1 MKNLMIYGEPH
12 YRQNYLDQLL
22 LKELSAKS
30 PDELRLVMIDPSV
43 DSLSEFDGLPH
54 LLEPICFES
63 MAHDALARL
72 CGEMQRRIDG
82 HSIEPPILVVVD
94 RWVPKQNIECPG
106 LLDELLANGESNGIY
121 VWLSLDDPETIPKEL
136 RDRIDGFVADKDSFD
151 YDNDIYDKCVEFAK
165 R

>member
-1 MKNLMIYGEPH
+1 
-12 YRQNYLDQLL
+12 LL

-30 PDELRLVMIDPSV
+30 PDELRIVMIDPSV

-54 LLEPICFES
+54 LLEPICYEA

-72 CGEMQRRIDG
+72 CGEMQRRING

-121 VWLSLDDPETIPKEL
+121 VWLSLDDPETIPEEL
-136 RDRIDGFVADKDSFD
+136 RDRMNSFVADGNSFD
-151 YDNDIYDKCVEFAK
+151 FDDDIYDKCLGFAK
-165 R
+165 NNLH